1 MTNFRYNHK
10 ATIYLLNWCIPGFFS
25 HSQPLS
31 KGVFGKQVLK
41 ALTHSIP
48 LLRKVK
54 VNCIFPYGRIIGFSF
69 DRV

>member
-48 LLRKVK
+48 LLSGWLYTK
-54 VNCIFPYGRIIGFSF
+54 NPEIHQ
-69 DRV
+69 

>member
-1 MTNFRYNHK
+1 MTNLRYNHK

-41 ALTHSIP
+41 ALTQYP
-48 LLRKVK
+48 FAKLLA
-54 VNCIFPYGRIIGFSF
+54 I
-69 DRV
+69 